1 MEITPGIR
9 AELEK
14 YLEQKGL
21 SKTAFGHISGLN
33 PGTVSGIVTG
43 NKSISVNQLDLITLG
58 MELPPDH
65 FYERYIEEYI
75 IDEPLNWRKISPYL
89 YRCVELHR
97 LDCLKRVVYLLLD
110 YATYPPL
117 LYGVAENVF
126 KDGYNEAAAFLYT
139 KVAESEKQQHSER
152 LAVCQY
158 RLFKLTIGKD
168 QAVNLEAAAKFES
181 FITRLDEIDQ
191 LDALKD
197 LTNVYRSMGYWDKTY
212 TFAKEM
218 GRLGKIQYD
227 MVHNS
232 GRKEQGLRKKLSR
245 PLFVY
250 IAYADLLC
258 ANACDAKGHYDQALE
273 HLRAHTDL
281 SWVKEQDSDTLH
293 WMGLFQ
299 RWGKINTYVNRLMSG
314 DVSVLPDYVEYMA
327 GEQQIFAELLNVI
340 ETANRYDMDVDHILQ
355 RFETQIAA
363 YQEPSSADLYTQ
375 QVLPEQY
382 VRFWYKM
389 AKYSLNKGRYP
400 YGLKCLI
407 NAFEKAVTINHAL
420 LISNCS
426 GLFDRFRVH
435 AAPETL
441 SRYEKISQEV
451 WERNDQKDGFVLD
464 SNWLFTGICTTSP
477 S

>member
-1 MEITPGIR
+1 MEITPPIR

-14 YLEQKGL
+14 YLKRKGL

-65 FYERYIEEYI
+65 FYERYIEECI
-75 IDEPLNWRKISPYL
+75 IEEPLDWRRIGPFL
-89 YRCVELHR
+89 YRCVQFNR

-110 YATYPPL
+110 HVTYPPSL
-117 LYGVAENVF
+117 FEVAEDAF

-158 RLFKLTIGKD
+158 RLFTINIGQD
-168 QAVNLEAAAKFES
+168 RAVNLEAAVKFES
-181 FITRLDEIDQ
+181 FVNRLDEIDQ

-197 LTNVYRSMGYWDKTY
+197 LANVYRSMGYWDKTY

-232 GRKEQGLRKKLSR
+232 GRKEQGLRKKPSDG
-245 PLFVY
+245 PLFAY

-299 RWGKINTYVNRLMSG
+299 QWGKINTYVNRLMSG
-314 DVSVLPDYVEYMA
+314 DVSVLPDYVECMA
-327 GEQQIFAELLNVI
+327 GEQQIFSELLNVI
-340 ETANRYDMDVDHILQ
+340 EAANRYDMDVDHILQ
-355 RFETQIAA
+355 RFEPQIVA
-363 YQEPSSADLYTQ
+363 YQETSSADLYTQ
-375 QVLPEQY
+375 QVLPEEY
-382 VRFWYKM
+382 VRFWYKL

-400 YGLKCLI
+400 YGFKCLI

-426 GLFDRFRVH
+426 GLFDRFRAH
-435 AAPETL
+435 IAPETL
-441 SRYEKISQEV
+441 TRYEKMS
-451 WERNDQKDGFVLD
+451 WERNDQKDGFVLGG
-464 SNWLFTGICTTSP
+464 N
-477 S
+477 

>member
-110 YATYPPL
+110 HAAYPSL
-117 LYGVAENVF
+117 LYGVAENIF
-126 KDGYNEAAAFLYT
+126 KDGYNEASAFLYT
-139 KVAESEKQQHSER
+139 KVAESEKHQHSER

-168 QAVNLEAAAKFES
+168 QAVNLGAAAKFES
-181 FITRLDEIDQ
+181 FINRLDEIDQ

-197 LTNVYRSMGYWDKTY
+197 LANVYRSMGYWDKTY

-218 GRLGKIQYD
+218 RRLGKIQYE

-250 IAYADLLC
+250 IAYGDLLC
-258 ANACDAKGHYDQALE
+258 ANACDAKGNFAQGLE
-273 HLRAHTDL
+273 HILAYTDL

-299 RWGKINTYVNRLMSG
+299 QWGKMNRYVNRLMSG

-340 ETANRYDMDVDHILQ
+340 EAANRYDMDVDHILQ
-355 RFETQIAA
+355 RFESQIAA

-382 VRFWYKM
+382 VRFWYKV
-389 AKYSLNKGRYP
+389 ANYSLNKGRYS
-400 YGLKCLI
+400 YGFEALTMNNQLI
-407 NAFEKAVTINHAL
+407 
-420 LISNCS
+420 ISNCAR
-426 GLFDRFRVH
+426 LFERFSVN
-435 AAPETL
+435 AVLETGRKL
-441 SRYEKISQEV
+441 RKMWKEI
-451 WERNDQKDGFVLD
+451 DQKDGFVLGV
-464 SNWLFTGICTTSP
+464 N
-477 S
+477 